1 MKKNLFMMAAVMFG
15 ILLAFTSCKDSK
27 KGSKADDKDDTEQV
41 EKDGKTATMKDA
53 ALKKVASLEDIEALS
68 EMDLDDLDISEL
80 DMDDIDLEGLDLSEL
95 TESQANALLEL
106 VMLVGNKELPQEA
119 GDGMTMSAID
129 VDDEDVT
136 FLLEVAPNALG
147 GVSIEQF
154 DEVIN
159 NADIKDMMIQQMIES
174 FESGDEDMKTFF
186 KVITTANK
194 NLNIKFKEEGSDKE
208 ANLTITSDQLKQIQ
222 NQ

>member
-1 MKKNLFMMAAVMFG
+1 
-15 ILLAFTSCKDSK
+15 
-27 KGSKADDKDDTEQV
+27 
-41 EKDGKTATMKDA
+41 
-53 ALKKVASLEDIEALS
+53 
-68 EMDLDDLDISEL
+68 
-80 DMDDIDLEGLDLSEL
+80 MDDIDLDDLDLSEL
-95 TESQANALLEL
+95 TESQANTLLEL

-154 DEVIN
+154 DEVLN

-208 ANLTITSDQLKQIQ
+208 ANLTITADQLEQIQ